1 MIFELSLTLLS
12 SRGVKE
18 LLVVDTDDE
27 PFAKIVQREEAVQPD
42 PQEHRP
48 RSSGHDSG
56 GSSTGSKSRHGK
68 RTEDKKTRTRP
79 EKSLPREGP
88 SSSKAPESQSPK
100 GSSSNK
106 NRKERPSVRVKI
118 PDQRYLRTNSA
129 LLKTPIAESP
139 TIPTPTAPSPTPLSA
154 RPQLVTSNSRGSSD
168 HKDTPYPGKD
178 KLSERDQQI
187 LGGSVSVVTEEER
200 IAEDGPEMLSE
211 KYFWMPSSTL
221 LHSPLD
227 GPKWPVPDVYL
238 PPQSPTVSAALI
250 KVPSRNSRRTPSSS
264 LRDQSPKSEKS
275 SSQSSRSARSG
286 RSQNSRQVENAP
298 PTRPATTGAA
308 PVRPS
313 SPKSRNASRTGRH
326 ERRASEVEKPDLD
339 AMIERLE
346 ALRRQTQSA
355 AAQRQNRSGTPSH
368 DRPTSP
374 KSRNA
379 SRSRPTESDIYF
391 AERAFNLSRGS
402 IPIGA
407 SESVL
412 GSNIPRPQSDILGKN
427 NLTNGSAVRAPS
439 RGHNHTSSDP
449 ERPSSRGEGFPHGGD
464 AVPHIEPEESRTM
477 LWSEISK
484 IVGEHLGRPDSRES
498 TRGRQRNDSV
508 MSAQARQESHGPPT
522 NSRGA
527 ASQTRQGNGSMI
539 RSVRDPSLGPP
550 ADPDDEIVAEIIFRR
565 PGPGGPNQTSRSN
578 STENAGA
585 HGDGAGNT
593 PSRRDSSRH
602 SPGSDSTPAKKIPS
616 PLSKGDKKPTT
627 GKAHDRNHTSAP
639 TGHHQEGAGSE
650 TDAANP
656 PDLAGSSIH
665 TLNSTKTS
673 PTTPSP
679 HAFEP
684 STPKAMILGPD
695 YGSFLST
702 ASDPLSSLRFEPL
715 NNVLV
720 ADKAAAHIDRPRS
733 AIW

>member
-1 MIFELSLTLLS
+1 
-12 SRGVKE
+12 
-18 LLVVDTDDE
+18 
-27 PFAKIVQREEAVQPD
+27 
-42 PQEHRP
+42 
-48 RSSGHDSG
+48 
-56 GSSTGSKSRHGK
+56 
-68 RTEDKKTRTRP
+68 
-79 EKSLPREGP
+79 
-88 SSSKAPESQSPK
+88 
-100 GSSSNK
+100 
-106 NRKERPSVRVKI
+106 
-118 PDQRYLRTNSA
+118 
-129 LLKTPIAESP
+129 
-139 TIPTPTAPSPTPLSA
+139 
-154 RPQLVTSNSRGSSD
+154 
-168 HKDTPYPGKD
+168 
-178 KLSERDQQI
+178 
-187 LGGSVSVVTEEER
+187 
-200 IAEDGPEMLSE
+200 MLSE

-250 KVPSRNSRRTPSSS
+250 KLPSRNSRRPTPSS

-275 SSQSSRSARSG
+275 SSQSSRSAKSARSG
-286 RSQNSRQVENAP
+286 RSQKPRQVEHIP
-298 PTRPATTGAA
+298 PTRPATTTGAA

-339 AMIERLE
+339 DMIERLE
-346 ALRRQTQSA
+346 ALRRKTQSA
-355 AAQRQNRSGTPSH
+355 AAQRQNYSGTPSQ
-368 DRPTSP
+368 DRPRSP

-379 SRSRPTESDIYF
+379 SRSGRPSDSDIYF

-407 SESVL
+407 SNSVL
-412 GSNIPRPQSDILGKN
+412 ASNIPRPQSDILGKN
-427 NLTNGSAVRAPS
+427 NLANGSAVRAPS
-439 RGHNHTSSDP
+439 RGHYHAASDP
-449 ERPSSRGEGFPHGGD
+449 ERPSSRSEEFPLGMDG
-464 AVPHIEPEESRTM
+464 AVTHIEPEESRTM

-484 IVGEHLGRPDSRES
+484 IVGEHLGRPDSRGES

-508 MSAQARQESHGPPT
+508 MSAQARQGSQGPPA
-522 NSRGA
+522 NNRGA
-527 ASQTRQGNGSMI
+527 ASQTRQGNGGMI

-565 PGPGGPNQTSRSN
+565 PGGPNQSSRSN
-578 STENAGA
+578 STENAGTP
-585 HGDGAGNT
+585 GEGAGST
-593 PSRRDSSRH
+593 PSRRDPSRH
-602 SPGSDSTPAKKIPS
+602 SPEGNSTPANKIPS
-616 PLSKGDKKPTT
+616 PLSKGDKKPTA
-627 GKAHDRNHTSAP
+627 GREHDRKHASAP
-639 TGHHQEGAGSE
+639 SGHQGGPGGEL
-650 TDAANP
+650 DAANP

-702 ASDPLSSLRFEPL
+702 ASDPLSNLRFESL
-715 NNVLV
+715 SNALV
-720 ADKAAAHIDRPRS
+720 ADKAAAQIDRPRS